1 MGIDQ
6 GMGCLR
12 KEKKRELRKNVRG
25 FPGGPVVN
33 ICLPMQGHRFDPW
46 SGKIPHATEHQIPC
60 TTTSIIAASKNK
72 YKTASK

>member
-6 GMGCLR
+6 GMECLR

-33 ICLPMQGHRFDPW
+33 ICLPMQG
-46 SGKIPHATEHQIPC
+46 TQV
-60 TTTSIIAASKNK
+60 
-72 YKTASK
+72 